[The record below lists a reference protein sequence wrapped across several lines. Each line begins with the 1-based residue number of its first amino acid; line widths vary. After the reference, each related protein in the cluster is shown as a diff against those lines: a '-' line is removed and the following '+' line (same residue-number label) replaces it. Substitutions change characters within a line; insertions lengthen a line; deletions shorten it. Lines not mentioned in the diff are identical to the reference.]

1 MPHLNELALDRV
13 PPQTFNSLQPTKSKE
28 TCIIGAVV
36 RQTAHVNSP
45 LSGPQEAPALHSNT
59 LRQSSTLNPSRQGHV
74 SLKQDNNRTRYKS
87 GIM

>member
-28 TCIIGAVV
+28 TRITGAVV

-45 LSGPQEAPALHSNT
+45 LSGPPLQY
-59 LRQSSTLNPSRQGHV
+59 STLNPSRQGHV